1 MEYNETEVNNLI
13 KNSITSKKSEETFY
27 ITKDNPDGTKELIY
41 KLKCE
46 KEQAYT
52 IFEFVIREQQKE
64 YRDSNFSIKWRVI
77 RMFDSRTGEQLCQ
90 ES

>member
-13 KNSITSKKSEETFY
+13 KNSITSKKSEEAFY

-46 KEQAYT
+46 KNKHT
-52 IFEFVIREQQKE
+52 LFL
-64 YRDSNFSIKWRVI
+64 N
-77 RMFDSRTGEQLCQ
+77 L
-90 ES
+90 